1 MKKLAGLGA
10 AIAVAFLALIGS
22 ATPAWAHNS
31 LIGSTPRD
39 GSSMAAGPNQIELK
53 FDQPVQAGQGLN
65 SIAVIGPNNDHWE
78 GGPAQVSSNVVT
90 APVRPLGPA
99 GTYKVGWRILSADG
113 HPVSGEL
120 TFTLTTAGNGTPAP
134 PGQQAS
140 PGSSSPNDDSGG
152 VPAWVWIAGAG
163 VLLAAGLVLALR
175 MGGKA
180 QR

>member
-1 MKKLAGLGA
+1 MRKLAGLGA
-10 AIAVAFLALIGS
+10 VLGVACLALLGL
-22 ATPAWAHNS
+22 ATPASAHNS
-31 LIGSTPRD
+31 LIGSTPID
-39 GSSMAAGPNQIELK
+39 GVTMESGPDQIELK
-53 FDQPVQAGQGLN
+53 FDQPVQMGQGLN

-78 GGPAQVSSNVVT
+78 GGPPEVASNVVT

-99 GTYKVGWRILSADG
+99 GAYKVGWRILSADG

-120 TFTLTTAGNGTPAP
+120 TFTLATAGNGTPAP
-134 PGQQAS
+134 AGQQATS
-140 PGSSSPNDDSGG
+140 GSTSSNDDSG

-180 QR
+180 SQ

>member
-1 MKKLAGLGA
+1 MRRLAGLGA
-10 AIAVAFLALIGS
+10 ALGVACLALLGL
-22 ATPAWAHNS
+22 ATPASAHNS

-39 GSSMAAGPNQIELK
+39 GASMEAGPTQIELK
-53 FDQPVQAGQGLN
+53 FDEPVQAGQGLN

-78 GGPAQVSSNVVT
+78 AGPAQVDSNVVT

-99 GTYKVGWRILSADG
+99 GAYKIGWRILSADG
-113 HPVSGEL
+113 HPVTGEL
-120 TFTLTTAGNGTPAP
+120 TFTLTKAGNGTPVPA
-134 PGQQAS
+134 GQQAAPG
-140 PGSSSPNDDSGG
+140 PGSSNDSSG